1 MTAPHSSSVPSMPT
15 TSALTE
21 LMAVQKAIVEPG
33 WRSGALPDQADGYAS
48 LSTPRERVLFL
59 LPKKAADV
67 SKPPL

>member
-33 WRSGALPDQADGYAS
+33 WRSGALPDQADGYSS
-48 LSTPRERVLFL
+48 LWTLERVL
-59 LPKKAADV
+59 
-67 SKPPL
+67 SSRSR